1 MPLGAITAV
10 GGSLVGVSGL
20 LLAQATTD
28 PIVTASGAG
37 VVASAGALMI
47 WLGRKLLSGELVA
60 KNTEAQLKLAE
71 ETIIELRKQGES
83 SKTYQSAVL
92 EQLRT
97 MSSEFKTITEENV
110 GALAVTHSVLLQ
122 LGIDPTSGRRAPPG
136 RSALASRIDQDSAG
150 DQ

>member
-1 MPLGAITAV
+1 M
-10 GGSLVGVSGL
+10 

-71 ETIIELRKQGES
+71 ETISELRKQGEADRA
-83 SKTYQSAVL
+83 YQTAVL

-122 LGIDPTSGRRAPPG
+122 LGIDPASGRRVHGG
-136 RSALASRIDQDSAG
+136 RSSLPSRTDDPHATSPS
-150 DQ
+150 

>member
-1 MPLGAITAV
+1 MAIGAVATV

-47 WLGRKLLSGELVA
+47 WLGKKLLSGELVA
-60 KNTEAQLKLAE
+60 KNTEAQLKIAS
-71 ETIIELRKQGES
+71 ETVEELRRQGES
-83 SKTYQSAVL
+83 AKQFQGIVI
-92 EQLRT
+92 EELRT
-97 MSSEFKTITEENV
+97 MSAEYRSITEANT

-122 LGIDPTSGRRAPPG
+122 LGIEPDRRPLFRTGR
-136 RSALASRIDQDSAG
+136 G
-150 DQ
+150 DAEPS

>member
-1 MPLGAITAV
+1 M
-10 GGSLVGVSGL
+10 

-60 KNTEAQLKLAE
+60 KNTEEQLKIASD
-71 ETIIELRKQGES
+71 TIEELRRQGES
-83 SKTYQSAVL
+83 ARQFQGIVID
-92 EQLRT
+92 QFRT
-97 MSSEFKTITEENV
+97 MSSEFKTVTEANT

-122 LGIDPTSGRRAPPG
+122 LGIEWPDRHRKHPFRP
-136 RSALASRIDQDSAG
+136 DQG
-150 DQ
+150 DT

>member
-1 MPLGAITAV
+1 MPLGSITAV

-60 KNTEAQLKLAE
+60 KNTEEQLRIAS
-71 ETIIELRKQGES
+71 ETIEELKRQGES
-83 SKTYQSAVL
+83 SRQFQSIVI

-97 MSSEFKTITEENV
+97 MSTEFRTVTEANT

-122 LGIDPTSGRRAPPG
+122 LGVEPDRR
-136 RSALASRIDQDSAG
+136 RVDQRPFRPEEP
-150 DQ
+150 